1 MLESE
6 KADCNGWKY
15 GRTSGGTRDYH
26 LFYGNRNGEVAVS
39 CHYTFATNA
48 DSLGVDKTETL
59 VCGSS
64 FYSISLL
71 SGPTLVGFIND
82 SYALELFKNRPL
94 HFLVKPVSQNQ
105 IIEVTKKAIQLS
117 NRLYKSFVFNFE
129 RNYYKLY
136 YFWLFNV

>member
-6 KADCNGWKY
+6 KTDHNGWKY
-15 GRTSGGTRDYH
+15 GRTSGDTRDYH

-82 SYALELFKNRPL
+82 SYALWRYFDSASFRIAYNLSIIVMLIKIYFAGGKNHIL
-94 HFLVKPVSQNQ
+94 
-105 IIEVTKKAIQLS
+105 
-117 NRLYKSFVFNFE
+117 
-129 RNYYKLY
+129 
-136 YFWLFNV
+136 